1 MNPVKKFLQDIVSG
15 KFNNAEEAKKI
26 YLDNVYKDEQK
37 LRKSDN
43 ITDCKKD
50 MIEVYDQAR
59 KIFTTS
65 SPVPDMNYV
74 PTYDNSDGDEE
85 DYELTNEQPS
95 RYV

>member
-1 MNPVKKFLQDIVSG
+1 
-15 KFNNAEEAKKI
+15 
-26 YLDNVYKDEQK
+26 
-37 LRKSDN
+37 
-43 ITDCKKD
+43 
-50 MIEVYDQAR
+50 MIRRE

-74 PTYDNSDGDEE
+74 PTYDKSDGDEE